1 MIGRPPRSTRTDTL
15 FPYTRSSDLRHRPVA
30 DHRDRAAGLVLQ
42 PGRDRKA
49 ERGADRGRRMR
60 RPERFVL
67 ALAALGEARQAA
79 ALAQRADAVAA
90 PGQYLVRIA
99 LVPDVPHQLV
109 ARRVEHIMDRD
120 GQLDDAQPRPQMP
133 ARRPDGGNG
142 SGAQLVGELAEVF
155 GLQLA

>member
-1 MIGRPPRSTRTDTL
+1 MRISDWSSDVC
-15 FPYTRSSDLRHRPVA
+15 SSDLARRHRPVA

-42 PGRDRKA
+42 PVRDHKE
-49 ERGADRGRRMR
+49 ERGEDRGRRMR
-60 RPERFVL
+60 RPERVVL

-90 PGQYLVRIA
+90 PGHYLVRIA

-120 GQLDDAQPRPQMP
+120 RKSTRL
-133 ARRPDGGNG
+133 NY
-142 SGAQLVGELAEVF
+142 SN
-155 GLQLA
+155 

>member
-1 MIGRPPRSTRTDTL
+1 MRISDWSSDVC
-15 FPYTRSSDLRHRPVA
+15 SSDLARRHRPVA

-42 PGRDRKA
+42 PVRDRKA

-60 RPERFVL
+60 RPERVVL

-99 LVPDVPHQLV
+99 LVPDVPPQLV
-109 ARRVEHIMDRD
+109 ARRVEHIM
-120 GQLDDAQPRPQMP
+120 A
-133 ARRPDGGNG
+133 ARKSTRLN
-142 SGAQLVGELAEVF
+142 SSH
-155 GLQLA
+155 

>member
-42 PGRDRKA
+42 PVRDRKA

-60 RPERFVL
+60 RPERVVL

-90 PGQYLVRIA
+90 PGQYIVRIA
-99 LVPDVPHQLV
+99 LVHDVPTQIG
-109 ARRVEHIMDRD
+109 AGPVENKMEP
-120 GQLDDAQPRPQMP
+120 PRKP
-133 ARRPDGGNG
+133 
-142 SGAQLVGELAEVF
+142 
-155 GLQLA
+155 

>member
-1 MIGRPPRSTRTDTL
+1 
-15 FPYTRSSDLRHRPVA
+15 
-30 DHRDRAAGLVLQ
+30 
-42 PGRDRKA
+42 
-49 ERGADRGRRMR
+49 MR
-60 RPERFVL
+60 RPERVVL

-120 GQLDDAQPRPQMP
+120 GQLDDAQPRPQMRSEE
-133 ARRPDGGNG
+133 RR
-142 SGAQLVGELAEVF
+142 VGKECVSTCNSRWSPVN
-155 GLQLA
+155 